1 MKSYLRVRCDKA
13 YLAHV
18 RNFVRDQLTGMEVA
32 RNEAEQFVL
41 AVDEACANCMIHQ
54 HQCDGYSTIEVSLYW
69 QGEMLFA
76 EIKDSGSPFPL
87 DQYEPREVSDIVR
100 SRGKGGLGINLIQRI
115 MDIVKVEEQPGY
127 SIYRLGKKLSALP
140 LSQSGQAESPQG

>member
-18 RNFVRDQLTGMEVA
+18 REFVRNQLAGMEVP
-32 RNEAEQFVL
+32 RNDTEQFVL

-54 HQCDGYSTIEVSLYW
+54 HHCDGYSTIEVSLYR

-76 EIKDSGSPFPL
+76 EIKDSGNAFPL
-87 DQYEPREVSDIVR
+87 DQYEPRDVSEIVR

-127 SIYRLGKKLSALP
+127 SIYRLGKKLGPLP
-140 LSQSGQAESPQG
+140 RPQNGQHEPPQG